1 MRGPFY
7 LAAFGSLVLASVLA
21 VAAAGFATAHELPSP
36 NDLRIGL
43 WLHDAAGWTVGAAL
57 FLLAATRLARRP
69 VDAWVAA
76 FAAAVVVTGASFNPL
91 SVPRTLALA
100 ATIAGALAPWPALAF
115 PPSRRG
121 LAFVVLNL
129 AFVVAA
135 PWIAQIV
142 PFPWWLRGFAPIDP
156 LTIPSWLSA
165 RPLQWPWIVVAAPVV
180 FGAPAGCC
188 AALPASSP
196 VWITAPAALLG
207 FVIWYGGRGR
217 PRVPVGRRGPAG
229 SAMRRG

>member
-21 VAAAGFATAHELPSP
+21 VAAAGFAAAHELPRP

-43 WLHDAAGWTVGAAL
+43 WLHDAA
-57 FLLAATRLARRP
+57 
-69 VDAWVAA
+69 DAWVAA

>member
-7 LAAFGSLVLASVLA
+7 LTAVGSLVLASVLA
-21 VAAAGFATAHELPSP
+21 LAAAGFATAHVLLIPD
-36 NDLRIGL
+36 DLRIGL

-57 FLLAATRLARRP
+57 FFLAAARLAHRP
-69 VDAWVAA
+69 VDAWIAA
-76 FAAAVVVTGASFNPL
+76 IAAAVVVTVASFNPL

-100 ATIAGALAPWPALAF
+100 ATIAGALAPWPALAV

-121 LAFVVLNL
+121 LVFVGLNL

-135 PWIAQIV
+135 PSIAEIV
-142 PFPWWLRGFAPIDP
+142 PLPWWLRGFAPIDP
-156 LTIPSWLSA
+156 LTIPSWLST
-165 RPLQWPWIVVAAPVV
+165 RPLQWPWILVAAPVA

-196 VWITAPAALLG
+196 LWITAPAALLG

>member
-1 MRGPFY
+1 VRGPFY

-57 FLLAATRLARRP
+57 FLLAAARLARRP

-100 ATIAGALAPWPALAF
+100 ATIAGALAPWPA
-115 PPSRRG
+115 
-121 LAFVVLNL
+121 L

>member
-1 MRGPFY
+1 VRGPFY

-57 FLLAATRLARRP
+57 FLLAAARLARRP

-115 PPSRRG
+115 PSRRG

>member
-76 FAAAVVVTGASFNPL
+76 FAAAVVVTGASFDPL

-100 ATIAGALAPWPALAF
+100 ATIAGALAPWPTLAF

-121 LAFVVLNL
+121 LVFVVLNL

-142 PFPWWLRGFAPIDP
+142 PLPWWLRGFAPIDP